1 MKILMSK
8 IKISTVYSMGLLY
21 FVVGIQHFTNPS
33 FFEAIVPPFFVYK
46 KALVL
51 ISGFIEIAVG
61 ILLVVKKTRK
71 IGAYITIGL
80 LVAVFPANIFLY
92 MSETA
97 RGVLDVTKN
106 QALIRMPFQIPL
118 IVIAYWHSQESSSIL
133 LTRISIVLFVPTI
146 LYFLSL

>member
-8 IKISTVYSMGLLY
+8 IKVLTVYSMGFLY
-21 FVVGIQHFTNPS
+21 LVVGIQHFTNPS

-46 KALVL
+46 EALVY
-51 ISGFIEIAVG
+51 ISGFIEITIA
-61 ILLVVKKTRK
+61 ILLVIKKTRK

-97 RGVLDVTKN
+97 REVLDVTKH
-106 QALIRMPFQIPL
+106 QALIRMPFQK
-118 IVIAYWHSQESSSIL
+118 SSSFMFSIISSL
-133 LTRISIVLFVPTI
+133 LFIPTLVYFV
-146 LYFLSL
+146 SL